1 MRRSPSPFPPRE
13 CEIEAAAAAAMA
25 INLTKDVALGP
36 LPPPTERGTDPPSP
50 LGPSVAHTTHI
61 HGKATLL
68 IRLVAPHP
76 SSRREEREGGPLPR
90 PLSRSPSPYSS
101 LTRPFSSPL
110 RPPPFFGSSIVQ
122 QRRRRR
128 TMMKMAP
135 RPLARRRRRRRRL
148 EEE

>member
-1 MRRSPSPFPPRE
+1 MSVVLIVRSEYREREGSVRIMRRSPSPFPPRE
-13 CEIEAAAAAAMA
+13 CEIEAAAAAMA

-36 LPPPTERGTDPPSP
+36 LPSPTERGTDPPPPLPP

-90 PLSRSPSPYSS
+90 PLSPSPSPYSS

-110 RPPPFFGSSIVQ
+110 PLSSVL
-122 QRRRRR
+122 R
-128 TMMKMAP
+128 
-135 RPLARRRRRRRRL
+135 
-148 EEE
+148 